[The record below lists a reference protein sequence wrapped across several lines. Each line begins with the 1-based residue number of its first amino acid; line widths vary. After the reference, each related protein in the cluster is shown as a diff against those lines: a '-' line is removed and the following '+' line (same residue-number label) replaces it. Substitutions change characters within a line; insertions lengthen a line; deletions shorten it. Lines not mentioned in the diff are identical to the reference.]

1 MHGVAQQDT
10 IELSDLSGICFYNRR
25 RDSSTSGIGQRWY
38 RCTERDLGAHV
49 HMHMGMCA
57 ALVTIII
64 IGTSGMVVIIIGAR
78 RVIAPGISI
87 DSMRAVTLMVM
98 YRFALTLIN

>member
-1 MHGVAQQDT
+1 
-10 IELSDLSGICFYNRR
+10 
-25 RDSSTSGIGQRWY
+25 
-38 RCTERDLGAHV
+38 
-49 HMHMGMCA
+49 MCA

>member
-1 MHGVAQQDT
+1 MHVVIMIESCDT
-10 IELSDLSGICFYNRR
+10 NNNKRR
-25 RDSSTSGIGQRWY
+25 WRDSSTSGIGQRWY
-38 RCTERDLGAHV
+38 RCTERDLGAHI

-98 YRFALTLIN
+98 YRFVLTLITTL